1 MKLTITDKN
10 QFESVRAAFERRE
23 TFTLTGAGITANF
36 LADQLTFSP
45 TGLFGYRPALELTF
59 EQVSEEA
66 SSKRWDGHGLP
77 PVGVEFERRFVDQE
91 GSSWARGKV
100 IAHGSRRVFYVD
112 HNGEE
117 WSHAPADM
125 EFRTIRTAEQ
135 IADEAKQK
143 AIEEILS
150 IVGPSWENC
159 AEALY
164 DAGYRKP

>member
-10 QFESVRAAFERRE
+10 EFESVRAAFERRE
-23 TFTLTGAGITANF
+23 PFTLTGAGITANF

-59 EQVSEEA
+59 EQVSETA
-66 SSKRWDGHGLP
+66 SSKRWDGQGLP
-77 PVGVEFERRFVDQE
+77 PVGVEFERRFVEKE
-91 GSSWARGKV
+91 GSSWAWGKV

-112 HNGEE
+112 RTGEE

-125 EFRTIRTAEQ
+125 EFRPIRTAEQ
-135 IADEAKQK
+135 IAADERK
-143 AIEEILS
+143 AAIKEMIGHIGGSRRCE
-150 IVGPSWENC
+150 
-159 AEALY
+159 AEVLY